1 MKIKLLV
8 DETIANVMEDGIDKG
23 PKRCVVGEVVD
34 VFKGVADLM
43 VVWGR
48 AEYVV
53 GTKHTE
59 QPNNYQ
65 VEEAPKKKSK
75 K

>member
-1 MKIKLLV
+1 MTKIKLLV
-8 DETIANVMEDGIDKG
+8 DETIANVIIDGEDKG

-43 VVWGR
+43 VEWKR

-53 GTKHTE
+53 GNTE
-59 QPNNYQ
+59 QLNNYTQ
-65 VEEAPKKKSK
+65 EEKPKKKSK